1 LNNDINN
8 DYPIYNMDINDNDV
22 SMNRFDMRR
31 DFDFDRRRDFDFD
44 RRRDFDFDRRRRDF
58 DFDRRRRDFDFDRRR
73 HDFDFDFPLWFFF
86 WRFFF

>member
-1 LNNDINN
+1 MKGAYNLNNDFNN

-31 DFDFDRRRDFDFD
+31 DYDYDRRRYYDY
-44 RRRDFDFDRRRRDF
+44 DRRRRDF
-58 DFDRRRRDFDFDRRR
+58 DFDRRRYDRRR
-73 HDFDFDFPLWFFF
+73 RDFDFDFDFPLWFFF